1 MHGQPDCAFGF
12 GVTQRI
18 KTMGDVH
25 KIPPPNGIYPQSL
38 SSDDFH
44 PEFGYLCPTP
54 RIRLKL
60 RMIAILASIGMTIG
74 AISVLAPVHSEGG
87 ESDRRELALSAAA
100 AVPTADEAPAMTLP
114 SSTAALRA
122 PAPCQDLLGSFAN
135 HQCESGKSRSARSTR
150 GAPHG
155 IVSLPIGH
163 SGAVSANELA
173 VPEPNAVMSEK
184 GKAVDNVTD
193 VPKASAAG
201 LINSSASNTEPRT
214 KSAHKH
220 RQTTPPGD
228 NGLSAFGAAPWFG
241 SNTHNRKGTPFGS
254 GGWGAWR

>member
-1 MHGQPDCAFGF
+1 MF
-12 GVTQRI
+12 T
-18 KTMGDVH
+18 KS
-25 KIPPPNGIYPQSL
+25 PPPNGIYPQSL

-54 RIRLKL
+54 RMRLKL
-60 RMIAILASIGMTIG
+60 RVIAILASIGMTIG
-74 AISVLAPVHSEGG
+74 AISVLALVHREGD
-87 ESDRRELALSAAA
+87 ENDRRELALSA

-122 PAPCQDLLGSFAN
+122 PAPCQDLLGSFVN
-135 HQCESGKSRSARSTR
+135 YQCESGKSRSARSTR

-163 SGAVSANELA
+163 SGAVSANELT
-173 VPEPNAVMSEK
+173 VPEPNAVTSEK
-184 GKAVDNVTD
+184 SKAVDNVTD

-201 LINSSASNTEPRT
+201 LGNSSASNKEPRT

-241 SNTHNRKGTPFGS
+241 GNAHNKGTPFGS